1 MPHPTWF
8 LFTILSMVPL
18 VGACEPAAAPDCRD
32 PGFHWSDHRPAI
44 NMRHVFC
51 GEIRKDK
58 PKGFHSTKLRDS
70 SDVVTGVRG
79 ISRSAS
85 GIYTGTV
92 VFADD
97 QTKFSTFFPDAC
109 TVDEVLASIH
119 HASTHIGGDHP
130 AWGQLGPSA
139 PADNA
144 DWFCLDH
151 SGRAF
156 PIRMGLFDDGRVNTA
171 FPSP

>member
-1 MPHPTWF
+1 MPQRAGFF
-8 LFTILSMVPL
+8 LAVLATVFL
-18 VGACEPAAAPDCRD
+18 VGACEPSAAPDCQDTR
-32 PGFHWSDHRPAI
+32 FHWSDDRPAI
-44 NMRHVFC
+44 NARHLFC
-51 GEIRKDK
+51 GEVRKGK
-58 PKGFHSTKLRDS
+58 PKGFHSTRLRDTS
-70 SDVVTGVRG
+70 RVVTGVRG

-92 VFADD
+92 VFTDG

-109 TVDEVLASIH
+109 AVDEVLASIH

-139 PADNA
+139 PANNA
-144 DWFCLDH
+144 DGFCLDH
-151 SGRAF
+151 RGQAF
-156 PIRMGLFDDGRVNTA
+156 QIRMGLFDDGRVNTA